1 MAQRIR
7 RARPGTWHHV
17 YNRGIGKRVIFAT
30 RADYVRFKTLMAC
43 SVRRG
48 EIEIHAFCL
57 LGTHFHLLVRVPQ
70 GGDLS
75 RAMGRIQ
82 NAYTRWF
89 NRRNRRDGPLFR
101 GRLRSKPVTST
112 TYWVTL
118 WRYIEL
124 NPVSARICKHPA
136 AFEHS
141 SARYYATGRHPR
153 WLTTTQTHA
162 ITTDLHGFPS
172 LAAGFMALIGSP
184 LSKEEEQL
192 VQARLRGVTAEDP
205 TDDLLE
211 MTSESFRQWA
221 ATKALNADGL
231 KPSLPLAAVS
241 AVLGAL
247 NDHAAE
253 FSRCPIRFSR
263 KSLDAQR
270 LAKAGLL
277 HELTGM
283 KCEQIAN
290 GMGATNGTVSRWIRA
305 HRRCVQETNDYARIS
320 ADIAKQAIAITHGR
334 T

>member
-7 RARPGTWHHV
+7 KARPGTWHHV

-30 RADYVRFKTLMAC
+30 RADYLRFKTLMAC

-57 LGTHFHLLVRVPQ
+57 LGTHFHLLVRVPL

-75 RAMGRIQ
+75 KAIGRIQ
-82 NAYTRWF
+82 NAYARWF
-89 NRRNRRDGPLFR
+89 NRRNCRDGPLFR
-101 GRLRSKPVTST
+101 GRFRSKPVTST

-118 WRYIEL
+118 WRYIER

-141 SARYYATGRHPR
+141 SARYYTTGRHPP
-153 WLTTTQTHA
+153 WLTTTQAHA
-162 ITTDLHGFPS
+162 ITTGLHGFPN
-172 LAAGFMALIGSP
+172 LAAGFKALIGSP
-184 LSKEEEQL
+184 LSIEEEQL
-192 VQARLRGVTAEDP
+192 VEARLRGVITEDP
-205 TDDLLE
+205 TDDLLK
-211 MTSESFRQWA
+211 MSSATFHQWA
-221 ATKALNADGL
+221 AMKARNADGL
-231 KPSLPLAAVS
+231 KPSLPLAAIS

-247 NDHAAE
+247 KVHAAE
-253 FSRCPIRFSR
+253 LSSCRIRFSR
-263 KSLDAQR
+263 KSLDAQQ

-283 KCEQIAN
+283 TCEQIAIEMN
-290 GMGATNGTVSRWIRA
+290 ATNGTVSRWIRA
-305 HRRCVQETNDYARIS
+305 HRRCIQETADYARTS
-320 ADIAKQAIAITHGR
+320 ADIAKQAIAITHRR